1 MLATHNATD
10 IMDLEERYL
19 APTYKRAPFVLE
31 RGDGVCLFDTEG
43 RRYLDLVA
51 GIATVALGHADP
63 AIAEAI
69 SEQARILGHVSNL
82 YHSIPHVE
90 LARDLCEASFADKV
104 FFCNSGAEANE
115 AAIKFARRWA
125 TQSDPDKTRLIA
137 FSNAFHGR
145 TMGALAATPREK
157 YQAPFRPLMPGVDFA
172 TFNDLRS
179 AQEIMDDDV
188 CAILVE
194 PIQGEG
200 GIHVATPEFLSGLRA
215 LADRHNALLIFDEVQ
230 CGFRRTGR
238 LWAYEHT
245 GVTPD
250 IMTLAKPLG
259 GGLPMGATLMT
270 DRVASAIHPGDHGT
284 TFGANPIIARAA
296 QVVLSRINDPAFL
309 AHVTE
314 VGDYFQAGL
323 RQLGT
328 PHVKDVRGKGL
339 MIGVELDISAS
350 TVVDAGYSRGLIMV
364 NAGETVLRFVP
375 PLILNQ
381 GNVDE
386 ALLTL
391 KEIFNDLDG

>member
-1 MLATHNATD
+1 MLATHSATD
-10 IMDLEERYL
+10 IMDLEARYL

-82 YHSIPHVE
+82 YHSIPHAE
-90 LARDLCEASFADKV
+90 LARDLCEASFADKI

-125 TQSDPDKTRLIA
+125 TQSDPNKTRLIA

-179 AQEIMDDDV
+179 AEEIMDDDV

-200 GIHVATPEFLSGLRA
+200 GIHVATPEFLAGLRA
-215 LADRHNALLIFDEVQ
+215 LVDRHNALLIFDEVQ
-230 CGFRRTGR
+230 CGFGRTGR
-238 LWAYEHT
+238 LWAYEHS

-309 AHVTE
+309 AHVTQ
-314 VGDYFQAGL
+314 VGDYFQEGL
-323 RQLGT
+323 RNLGT
-328 PHVKDVRGKGL
+328 PHIKAVRGEGL
-339 MIGVELDISAS
+339 IIGVELDIAASA
-350 TVVDAGYSRGLIMV
+350 VVDAGYSRGLIMV

-386 ALLTL
+386 ALLIL

>member
-1 MLATHNATD
+1 MLATHSATD
-10 IMDLEERYL
+10 IMDLEARYL

-82 YHSIPHVE
+82 YHSIPHAE
-90 LARDLCEASFADKV
+90 LARDLCEASFADKI

-125 TQSDPDKTRLIA
+125 TQSDPNKTRLIA

-179 AQEIMDDDV
+179 AEEIMDDDV

-194 PIQGEG
+194 PVQGEG
-200 GIHVATPEFLSGLRA
+200 GIHVATPEFLAGLRA
-215 LADRHNALLIFDEVQ
+215 LVDRHNALLIFDEVQ
-230 CGFRRTGR
+230 CGFGRTGR
-238 LWAYEHT
+238 LWAYEHS

-309 AHVTE
+309 AHVTQ
-314 VGDYFQAGL
+314 VGDYFQEGL
-323 RQLGT
+323 RNLGT
-328 PHVKDVRGKGL
+328 PHIKAVRGEGL
-339 MIGVELDISAS
+339 IIGVELDIAASA
-350 TVVDAGYSRGLIMV
+350 VVDAGYSRGLIMV

-386 ALLTL
+386 ALLIL

>member
-90 LARDLCEASFADKV
+90 LARDLCEASFADKI

-230 CGFRRTGR
+230 CGFGRTGR

>member
-230 CGFRRTGR
+230 CGFGRTGR

>member
-1 MLATHNATD
+1 MLATHSATD
-10 IMDLEERYL
+10 IMDLEARYL

-230 CGFRRTGR
+230 CGFGRTGR

>member
-1 MLATHNATD
+1 MLATHSATD

-63 AIAEAI
+63 AIADAI
-69 SEQARILGHVSNL
+69 ARQARVLGHVSNL

-115 AAIKFARRWA
+115 AAMKFARRWA
-125 TQSDPDKTRLIA
+125 TESSADKTRLLA

-157 YQAPFRPLMPGVDFA
+157 YQAPFRPLMPGVEFA

-179 AQEIMDDDV
+179 AEEIMDDDV

-194 PIQGEG
+194 PVQGEG

-230 CGFRRTGR
+230 CGFGRTGK
-238 LWAYEHT
+238 LWAYEHY

-250 IMTLAKPLG
+250 VMTLAKPLG

-309 AHVTE
+309 AHVAQ
-314 VGDYFQAGL
+314 VGDYFRDGL
-323 RQLGT
+323 KHLGT
-328 PHVKDVRGKGL
+328 SHIKDVRGKGL
-339 MIGVELDISAS
+339 MIGVEMDIPANA
-350 TVVDAGYSRGLIMV
+350 VVDAGYQRGLIMV
-364 NAGETVLRFVP
+364 NAGENVLRFVP
-375 PLILNQ
+375 PLILNK
-381 GNVDE
+381 GHVDE
-386 ALLTL
+386 ALLAL
-391 KEIFNDLDG
+391 KEIFDDLDG

>member
-1 MLATHNATD
+1 
-10 IMDLEERYL
+10 MD
-19 APTYKRAPFVLE
+19 P
-31 RGDGVCLFDTEG
+31 
-43 RRYLDLVA
+43 
-51 GIATVALGHADP
+51 
-63 AIAEAI
+63 
-69 SEQARILGHVSNL
+69 
-82 YHSIPHVE
+82 
-90 LARDLCEASFADKV
+90 
-104 FFCNSGAEANE
+104 
-115 AAIKFARRWA
+115 
-125 TQSDPDKTRLIA
+125 
-137 FSNAFHGR
+137 
-145 TMGALAATPREK
+145 M
-157 YQAPFRPLMPGVDFA
+157 
-172 TFNDLRS
+172 
-179 AQEIMDDDV
+179 
-188 CAILVE
+188 
-194 PIQGEG
+194 
-200 GIHVATPEFLSGLRA
+200 
-215 LADRHNALLIFDEVQ
+215 
-230 CGFRRTGR
+230 
-238 LWAYEHT
+238 
-245 GVTPD
+245 
-250 IMTLAKPLG
+250 
-259 GGLPMGATLMT
+259 GLPLMT

>member
-1 MLATHNATD
+1 MLATHSATD

-82 YHSIPHVE
+82 YHSIPHAE
-90 LARDLCEASFADKV
+90 LARDLCEASFADKI

-125 TQSDPDKTRLIA
+125 TQSDPNKTRLIA

-179 AQEIMDDDV
+179 AEEIMDDDV

-194 PIQGEG
+194 PVQGEG
-200 GIHVATPEFLSGLRA
+200 GIHVATPEFLAGLRA
-215 LADRHNALLIFDEVQ
+215 LVDRHNALLIFDEVQ
-230 CGFRRTGR
+230 CGFGRTGR
-238 LWAYEHT
+238 LWAYEHS

-309 AHVTE
+309 AHVTQ
-314 VGDYFQAGL
+314 VGDYFQEGL
-323 RQLGT
+323 RNLGT
-328 PHVKDVRGKGL
+328 PHIKAVRGEGL
-339 MIGVELDISAS
+339 IIGVELDIAASA
-350 TVVDAGYSRGLIMV
+350 VVDAGYSRGLIMV

-386 ALLTL
+386 ALLIL